1 MSANQKEHTM
11 NVSDLMTKTVKS
23 CGTDDNLQ
31 RAAQI
36 MWENDC
42 GAVPVID
49 GDGRVVGM
57 ITDRDICMAA
67 YTQGQPL
74 WNIPVSSAMADQVHM
89 VRESDSL
96 DVVETLMRNV
106 RVRRAPVVDA
116 DGRLRGIVSMNDL
129 ARHARRSSDRKADG
143 LSSDSVVQTLA
154 AICAPHAAPGAKE
167 QPAAKGNH
175 THVSA

>member
-1 MSANQKEHTM
+1 M
-11 NVSDLMTKTVKS
+11 NVSDLMTTNAKS
-23 CGTDDNLQ
+23 CSTMDNLQ

-42 GAVPVID
+42 GVVPVVD
-49 GDGRVVGM
+49 CDGRVVGM
-57 ITDRDICMAA
+57 VTDRDICMAA

-89 VRESDSL
+89 VREGDSL

-116 DGRLRGIVSMNDL
+116 DGRLKGIVSMNDL

-143 LSSDSVVQTLA
+143 LSGDSIVQTLA
-154 AICAPHAAPGAKE
+154 AICVPHATASRKDSGA
-167 QPAAKGNH
+167 A
-175 THVSA
+175 HVSH